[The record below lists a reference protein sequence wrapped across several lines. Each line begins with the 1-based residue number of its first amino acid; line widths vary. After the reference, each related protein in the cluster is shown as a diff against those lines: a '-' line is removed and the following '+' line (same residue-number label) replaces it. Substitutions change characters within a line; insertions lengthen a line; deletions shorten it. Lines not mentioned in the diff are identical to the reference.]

1 MCAQFSVNDFPKAT
15 DFEEISNEGHFE
27 IKMLKLEN
35 GKANAGSNKFP
46 FLRSIN
52 LFWEERAV
60 VFLLFIAGFT
70 AAVIPYCSRCFLF
83 HSYSRNQQKAM
94 VPKGIS
100 DLLEVS
106 HLVEVEQ
113 YNQKVYIW
121 DWNQVN
127 VYFKVQY
134 IDIVT

>member
-1 MCAQFSVNDFPKAT
+1 MQAVIN
-15 DFEEISNEGHFE
+15 
-27 IKMLKLEN
+27 
-35 GKANAGSNKFP
+35 FP
-46 FLRSIN
+46 FYVVSIYSERKE
-52 LFWEERAV
+52 LF
-60 VFLLFIAGFT
+60 FFFLFIAGFT

-113 YNQKVYIW
+113 YNQKVYTW

>member
-1 MCAQFSVNDFPKAT
+1 
-15 DFEEISNEGHFE
+15 
-27 IKMLKLEN
+27 
-35 GKANAGSNKFP
+35 
-46 FLRSIN
+46 
-52 LFWEERAV
+52 
-60 VFLLFIAGFT
+60 
-70 AAVIPYCSRCFLF
+70 
-83 HSYSRNQQKAM
+83 M

-113 YNQKVYIW
+113 YNQKVYTW